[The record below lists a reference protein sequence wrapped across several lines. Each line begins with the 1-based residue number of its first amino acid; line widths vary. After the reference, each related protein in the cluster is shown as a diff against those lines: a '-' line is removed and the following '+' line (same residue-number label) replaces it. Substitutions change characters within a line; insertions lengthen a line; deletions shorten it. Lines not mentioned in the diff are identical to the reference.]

1 MRSSAW
7 LTRGIVDSAL
17 RRASV
22 WEVGNRALYDLC
34 AKHPGHVTDEEIAAK
49 IWLIGR
55 SYAASIER
63 RRGNDGVEVDDF
75 YRDVVVPEM
84 KRARVDRWF
93 QPLRDLRR
101 PGSAAVV
108 PVHKR
113 LTDLFGSISGLQKRS
128 LASKYLHFHFPRAVY
143 LFDERASRGVRDV
156 APAGRERK
164 LPFDACDETYARFY
178 LRCERFH
185 QELEALTG
193 RAMTPREVDSVLL
206 AVAER
211 D

>member
-1 MRSSAW
+1 MRGSTW
-7 LTRGIVDSAL
+7 LTGGFVDSAL

-34 AKHPGHVTDEEIAAK
+34 AKHPGHVADEEIAAK

-63 RRGNDGVEVDDF
+63 RRRNDGVEGDDF
-75 YRDVVVPEM
+75 YRDVVVPDM

-93 QPLRDLRR
+93 EPLRSLRR
-101 PGSAAVV
+101 PTSAAVV

-143 LFDERASRGVRDV
+143 LFDERVSRGIREV
-156 APAGRERK
+156 APAARERE
-164 LPFDACDETYARFY
+164 LPFDVCDETYARFY

-185 QELEALTG
+185 YELEALAG
-193 RAMTPREVDSVLL
+193 RPMTPREVDSVLL
-206 AVAER
+206 AAAKR